1 MSTPDPKPPA
11 PGAVAS
17 DVARSGVRRVLWIT
31 LVLNVLVSG
40 SKIVVG
46 KLTGSLSMVADG
58 YHSLMDGTNNLVGL
72 VVTAFAYAPPDEGHP
87 YGHRKFE
94 TAATL
99 LIGFA
104 LLGLAYNVFE
114 QSLGEV
120 AQARLPTIGALNWV
134 VMGVTLAVNLFV
146 ATYEARAGRKLG
158 SAYLVADAAHTRSDI
173 YVTVG
178 VIASFAGAKAGLPG
192 VDSVVA
198 IGIAAFISILAVRIL
213 VGSFHTLTDRAVIPG
228 ETLSKVVMNVPG
240 VHRCREIRTRGG
252 PGAVY
257 VDMIVHVDGQM
268 TLRAAHD
275 VADRIEE
282 AVMSNHPEIVDVVVH
297 LEPEE
302 RRREGGPGS

>member
-1 MSTPDPKPPA
+1 MATA
-11 PGAVAS
+11 TAAVS
-17 DVARSGVRRVLWIT
+17 VDVARSGVRRVLLLT
-31 LVLNVLVSG
+31 LLLNAIVSG

-58 YHSLMDGTNNLVGL
+58 YHSLMDGSNNVIGL
-72 VVTAFAYAPPDEGHP
+72 VVTTFAYAPPDEGHP

-99 LIGFA
+99 VIGLA

-114 QSLGEV
+114 QSLG
-120 AQARLPTIGALNWV
+120 AAARTRLPSIGALNWV
-134 VMGVTLAVNLFV
+134 VMGVTLGVNLFV
-146 ATYEARAGRKLG
+146 AAYEARAGRKLG
-158 SAYLVADAAHTRSDI
+158 SAYLIADAAHTRSDI
-173 YVTVG
+173 YVTLG
-178 VIASFAGAKAGLPG
+178 VIASFAGAKAGVPWM
-192 VDSVVA
+192 DSVVA

-213 VGSFHTLTDRAVIPG
+213 VGSFHTLTDRAMIPG
-228 ETLSKVVMNVPG
+228 ETLSKVVMAVPG
-240 VHRCREIRTRGG
+240 VQSCREIRTRGG

-282 AVMSNHPEIVDVVVH
+282 AVMSSHPEVCDVVVH
-297 LEPEE
+297 LEPAD
-302 RRREGGPGS
+302 RRR

>member
-1 MSTPDPKPPA
+1 VAATTPLPPA
-11 PGAVAS
+11 PVGS
-17 DVARSGVRRVLWIT
+17 DVARAGVRRVLWIT

-40 SKIVVG
+40 SKIAVG
-46 KLTGSLSMVADG
+46 KWTGSLSMVADG
-58 YHSLMDGTNNLVGL
+58 YHSLMDGTNNVVGL

-99 LIGFA
+99 VIGLA

-114 QSLGEV
+114 QSLGE
-120 AQARLPTIGALNWV
+120 AGTARLPMIGLLNWA

-146 ATYEARAGRKLG
+146 ATYEARAGRKLN
-158 SAYLVADAAHTRSDI
+158 SAYLTADAAHTRSDI
-173 YVTVG
+173 YVTIG
-178 VIASFAGAKAGLPG
+178 VIASFAGAKAGVPWM
-192 VDSVVA
+192 DSVVA
-198 IGIAAFISILAVRIL
+198 TGIAAFIAILAVRIL
-213 VGSFHTLTDRAVIPG
+213 VGSFHTLTDRAMIPG

-240 VHRCREIRTRGG
+240 VQSCREVRTRGG

-257 VDMIVHVDGQM
+257 VDMIVHVDGLM

-297 LEPEE
+297 LEPAE
-302 RRREGGPGS
+302 RRR

>member
-1 MSTPDPKPPA
+1 MATAAAANAD
-11 PGAVAS
+11 VAS
-17 DVARSGVRRVLWIT
+17 RGVRRVLWIT
-31 LVLNVLVSG
+31 LVLNVVVSG
-40 SKIVVG
+40 SKILVG

-58 YHSLMDGTNNLVGL
+58 YHSLMDGSNNVVGL
-72 VVTAFAYAPPDEGHP
+72 VVTTFAYAPPDEGHP

-99 LIGFA
+99 VIGLA

-114 QSLGEV
+114 HALG
-120 AQARLPTIGALNWV
+120 ATGTSHLPEIGALNWA

-146 ATYEARAGRKLG
+146 AAYETRQGRKLG

-173 YVTVG
+173 YVTLG
-178 VIASFAGAKAGLPG
+178 VIASFAGAKAGVPW

-213 VGSFHTLTDRAVIPG
+213 VGSFHTLTDRAMIPG
-228 ETLSKVVMNVPG
+228 ETLSRVVMTVPG
-240 VHRCREIRTRGG
+240 VQSCREVRTRGG

-268 TLRAAHD
+268 SLRAAHD

-282 AVMSNHPEIVDVVVH
+282 AVMAQHPEVCDVHVH
-297 LEPEE
+297 LEPAD
-302 RRREGGPGS
+302 RRR

>member
-1 MSTPDPKPPA
+1 MATANVVSA
-11 PGAVAS
+11 
-17 DVARSGVRRVLWIT
+17 DVAKAGVRRVLWVT
-31 LVLNVLVSG
+31 LILNVVVSG

-58 YHSLMDGTNNLVGL
+58 YHSLMDGSNNVIGL
-72 VVTAFAYAPPDEGHP
+72 VVTTFAYAPPDEGHP

-104 LLGLAYNVFE
+104 LLGLAYNVVE
-114 QSLGEV
+114 NALSAAGHS
-120 AQARLPTIGALNWV
+120 RLPEIGVINWV

-146 ATYEARAGRKLG
+146 AAYEARQGRKLA
-158 SAYLVADAAHTRSDI
+158 SAYLIADAAHTRSDI
-173 YVTVG
+173 YVTLG
-178 VIASFAGAKAGLPG
+178 VIASFAGAKAGVPWM
-192 VDSVVA
+192 DSAVA
-198 IGIAAFISILAVRIL
+198 IGIAAFISILAVRIM
-213 VGSFHTLTDRAVIPG
+213 VGSFHTLTDAAMIPG
-228 ETLSKVVMNVPG
+228 DKLSRVVMDVPG
-240 VHRCREIRTRGG
+240 VQHCREIRTRGG

-268 TLRAAHD
+268 SLRAAHD

-297 LEPEE
+297 LEPAE
-302 RRREGGPGS
+302 RRR